1 MVEICTVVTSQDYMT
16 SLESNYNN
24 SSLKINVFTN
34 KKFLQSEFYNLS
46 IIFIESD
53 YDDFDFSRF
62 IKFYFIETFF
72 ESTVLYIDTTVIITE
87 EFISSLD
94 INDYSAPIFFRHY
107 KRKSGIEEAIYCLL
121 VKKITFYNFLLFV
134 YHFARNSFRSQLC
147 LGGVFLVGGALGFST
162 LIDWRHKYEEIGI
175 KRDQLS
181 LSLLNLRNSVD
192 LNGNIV
198 IVPNRLVL
206 SPFAKLLV
214 KLKNFLKVE

>member
-1 MVEICTVVTSQDYMT
+1 MVEICTVVTSQEYLT
-16 SLESNYNN
+16 SLENNYYN

-34 KKFLQSEFYNLS
+34 KKFLQSEFYNFS
-46 IIFIESD
+46 IILIESD

-72 ESTVLYIDTTVIITE
+72 ESTVLYIDTTVKITD
-87 EFISSLD
+87 EFISSFD
-94 INDYSAPIFFRHY
+94 INDYTGPIFFRHY
-107 KRKSGIEEAIYCLL
+107 KRRSGLQEAVYCLL

-134 YHFARNSFRSQLC
+134 YHFTRNSFKSQLC
-147 LGGVFLVGGALGFST
+147 LGGVFFVGGALGFST

-181 LSLLNLRNSVD
+181 LSLLNLRNSVG

-206 SPFAKLLV
+206 NPFVKLLV
-214 KLKNFLKVE
+214 KLKSILKVE